1 MTFLLDATI
10 PFQWGYEEIKNPGEK
25 GNIGEVEAKTL
36 YLVGGGEGLLTY
48 TYIRTEIK
56 YIIQRYILSDNDMI
70 YTHAN
75 MYIAFVTP
83 VIDVRDRDLV

>member
-1 MTFLLDATI
+1 MEI
-10 PFQWGYEEIKNPGEK
+10 WGNKEPRREGQYRGSRSKNAVFSG
-25 GNIGEVEAKTL
+25 
-36 YLVGGGEGLLTY
+36 GGGEGLLTY
-48 TYIRTEIK
+48 KYISTEIK
-56 YIIQRYILSDNDMI
+56 YMIQRYILSDDDMI

>member
-1 MTFLLDATI
+1 MEI
-10 PFQWGYEEIKNPGEK
+10 WGNKEPRREGQYRGSRSKNAVFSG
-25 GNIGEVEAKTL
+25 G
-36 YLVGGGEGLLTY
+36 GGGEGLLTY
-48 TYIRTEIK
+48 TYINTEIK
-56 YIIQRYILSDNDMI
+56 YIIQRYILSDDDMI

>member
-1 MTFLLDATI
+1 MEI
-10 PFQWGYEEIKNPGEK
+10 WGNKEPRREGQYRSSRSKNA
-25 GNIGEVEAKTL
+25 VFSR
-36 YLVGGGEGLLTY
+36 GGGEGLLTY
-48 TYIRTEIK
+48 KYISTEIK
-56 YIIQRYILSDNDMI
+56 YIIQRYILSDDDMI

>member
-1 MTFLLDATI
+1 M
-10 PFQWGYEEIKNPGEK
+10 E
-25 GNIGEVEAKTL
+25 
-36 YLVGGGEGLLTY
+36 GGGEGLLTY
-48 TYIRTEIK
+48 TYINTEIK
-56 YIIQRYILSDNDMI
+56 YIIQRYILSDDDMI